1 MIFALSSTISA
12 RALDAKIKE
21 NESNE
26 TTTTVKRDDMDDFI
40 FEEATTKSQNPD
52 YDQIAAVSVEE
63 GKSKLPEADQIAA
76 VSVEEEKNQ
85 LREADQIAAVSVEE
99 GKSKLRE
106 ADQIAAVSVEEGK
119 NIIRDADQIVAVSI
133 HLVNEAPN
141 VNTEDAKEEVDAVDD
156 LISET
161 TSTNSQLLDPEQT
174 APVSFEEPQN
184 QLPDPEQT
192 SPVTFEKGS
201 KQANENTEAVKE
213 GENAGEENDDE
224 NEKYQLSLSSNFI
237 VDLPNMI
244 VSTYPY
250 LMISYPL
257 YTHRFVLENP
267 GFHKV
272 YVYSMKELSKQ
283 EALDALIT
291 ANQLYEKQMKEAAL
305 TYAQA
310 MKEKDEALKEAAIS
324 LAQAQKDKEEALKG
338 AAISLAQAQKDI
350 VKGFANFLFDSNLN
364 FNIKR
369 KNLLKKEDSSI
380 VDQN

>member
-1 MIFALSSTISA
+1 M
-12 RALDAKIKE
+12 
-21 NESNE
+21 
-26 TTTTVKRDDMDDFI
+26 
-40 FEEATTKSQNPD
+40 
-52 YDQIAAVSVEE
+52 
-63 GKSKLPEADQIAA
+63 G
-76 VSVEEEKNQ
+76 
-85 LREADQIAAVSVEE
+85 
-99 GKSKLRE
+99 
-106 ADQIAAVSVEEGK
+106 
-119 NIIRDADQIVAVSI
+119 
-133 HLVNEAPN
+133 
-141 VNTEDAKEEVDAVDD
+141 
-156 LISET
+156 
-161 TSTNSQLLDPEQT
+161 
-174 APVSFEEPQN
+174 
-184 QLPDPEQT
+184 

-310 MKEKDEALKEAAIS
+310 MKEKDEALK
-324 LAQAQKDKEEALKG
+324 G